1 MCGCRG
7 YFLAGISLVQVQ
19 LCRFCNRVPKWASC
33 VPAHMANYQE
43 NNPLSLKDF
52 FFLSQEYLVS
62 NHNTLSQA
70 LNICAFQ
77 KIMQLCWFKN
87 VSRMCCFWLMITCNL
102 IFLFAY
108 QHNVL
113 ITYKYHCMVAIV
125 VIQVWYVHSYFAELM
140 CSREAEVI
148 NLIMYILMVP

>member
-1 MCGCRG
+1 
-7 YFLAGISLVQVQ
+7 
-19 LCRFCNRVPKWASC
+19 
-33 VPAHMANYQE
+33 
-43 NNPLSLKDF
+43 
-52 FFLSQEYLVS
+52 
-62 NHNTLSQA
+62 
-70 LNICAFQ
+70 
-77 KIMQLCWFKN
+77 
-87 VSRMCCFWLMITCNL
+87 MITCNL